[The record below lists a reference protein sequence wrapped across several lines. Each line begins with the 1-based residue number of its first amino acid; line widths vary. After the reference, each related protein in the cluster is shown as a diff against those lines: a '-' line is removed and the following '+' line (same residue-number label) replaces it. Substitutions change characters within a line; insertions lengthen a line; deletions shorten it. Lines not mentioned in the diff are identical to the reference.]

1 MQYSR
6 RVDAFENVVCEI
18 LRADGYWVQSA
29 YKVALTKEEKREID
43 RPSCPRWELD
53 VVAYR
58 AGSNELLVVECKS
71 YLDSPG
77 VSYKAFDGSGH
88 KDANR
93 YKLFNED
100 TLRRVVL
107 DRLVA
112 QMIEARLVAKDPS
125 VRLVLVAGKIISDE
139 DRDLLR
145 AHFDERGWM
154 LWDRDWLC
162 SRLKEMSA
170 GGYEDSSVA
179 VTAKLL
185 LR

>member
-1 MQYSR
+1 M
-6 RVDAFENVVCEI
+6 CEI

-29 YKVALTKEEKREID
+29 YKVALTKEEKREIG

-77 VSYKAFDGSGH
+77 VPFGAFADDRH
-88 KDANR
+88 PDAKL

-100 TLRRVVL
+100 TLRRVVFG
-107 DRLVA
+107 RLVI
-112 QMIEARLVAKDPS
+112 QMREAELVAKDPS
-125 VRLVLVAGKIISDE
+125 VKLVLAAGNIRLR
-139 DRDLLR
+139 DRDQLR
-145 AHFDERGWM
+145 SHFDERGWM
-154 LWDRDWLC
+154 LWDREWLRA
-162 SRLKEMSA
+162 RLKEMSA